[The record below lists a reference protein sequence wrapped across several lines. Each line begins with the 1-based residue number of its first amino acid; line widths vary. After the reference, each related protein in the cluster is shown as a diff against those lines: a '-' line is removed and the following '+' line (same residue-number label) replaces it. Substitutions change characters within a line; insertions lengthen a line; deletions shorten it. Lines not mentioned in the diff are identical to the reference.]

1 MRIVLASSNPG
12 KLEEFRTLLAAT
24 PLAIQSLSPGTLDSP
39 EETGSTFIENALI
52 KARAV
57 AEATGLAALAD
68 DSGLV
73 VPALC
78 GAPGI
83 YSARYAGVHGDDRA
97 NNEKLVSALRGVED
111 RRAYFYCAITLLRQA
126 DDPTPI
132 VVTAAWHGTI
142 IDTPRG
148 DAGFGYDPHFWLP
161 ELDMT
166 SAEMPRETK
175 NRLSHRGQA
184 TAALLQE
191 IRAQL

>member
-1 MRIVLASSNPG
+1 MRIVLASGNAG
-12 KLEEFRTLLAAT
+12 KLAEFRTLLAQT
-24 PLAIQSLSPGTLDSP
+24 PLEIESSNPDSFDSP

-57 AEATGLAALAD
+57 AAATGFAALAD

-73 VPALC
+73 VPALG

-83 YSARYAGVHGDDRA
+83 HSARYAGVHGDDQA
-97 NNEKLVSALRGVED
+97 NNEKLVHALRDIEE
-111 RRAYFYCAITLLRQA
+111 RSAYFYCAIALLRQA

-132 VVTAAWHGTI
+132 VITAAWHGTI
-142 IDTPRG
+142 IEKPKG
-148 DAGFGYDPHFWLP
+148 AAGFGYDPHFFLP
-161 ELDMT
+161 ELEMT
-166 SAEMPRETK
+166 SAELPREIK